1 MYSDKLR
8 ALRELSSLLKEKQ
21 DVPQELWAEAGVK
34 VGARLK
40 DVEKEIVAM
49 KKNVSKGI
57 KTKMEE
63 TQQTILEDEARRQGL
78 TVEELVGKKQ
88 EDREFNMQLKKTRER
103 AREEDRVKKET
114 QRRTDLG
121 EHDMTVEYV

>member
-1 MYSDKLR
+1 MSSDRLK
-8 ALRELSSLLKEKQ
+8 ALRELSSLLKDKQ
-21 DVPQELWAEAGVK
+21 EVPQGLWGAAGVK

-49 KKNVSKGI
+49 KKNVSKDI
-57 KTKMEE
+57 KTKIEE
-63 TQQTILEDEARRQGL
+63 TQQVMLEEEAKRQGV

-88 EDREFNMQLKKTRER
+88 EEREFNMQLKKTRQR

-114 QRRTDLG
+114 QRQTDLG
-121 EHDMTVEYV
+121 EHDMAVDYV